1 MSCRFSGTRFWWQY
15 LNTSWFWITLVRRV
29 LLLKALFQLPQEE
42 FRLKQYGS
50 GALSCVASDGHWVV
64 AGASRS
70 GISNHKEQVTVPRRT
85 LSNICIRGLFVWD
98 LHSGDCVRTIRQGS
112 FPHLV
117 RLHFFLWGWGVGL
130 GWGGRKTYLDCPQC
144 QCAGVWL
151 LCTTLQVLDYPYCWA
166 LGSGGRGAVWDLSSG
181 KIVNYFGSND
191 RWPGWFCFDNFSL
204 FWSSGG
210 FGSSTQMVGK
220 YIGTGSTF

>member
-1 MSCRFSGTRFWWQY
+1 M
-15 LNTSWFWITLVRRV
+15 N
-29 LLLKALFQLPQEE
+29 
-42 FRLKQYGS
+42 
-50 GALSCVASDGHWVV
+50 
-64 AGASRS
+64 
-70 GISNHKEQVTVPRRT
+70 NHKELPKKT
-85 LSNICIRGLFVWD
+85 LFNICFRGLFVWD

-117 RLHFFLWGWGVGL
+117 RLHFFLR
-130 GWGGRKTYLDCPQC
+130 GWGGRRRRMRKTYLDCTQC

-204 FWSSGG
+204 LWSSGG
-210 FGSSTQMVGK
+210 FGSLTQMVGK
-220 YIGTGSTF
+220 YIGIGPDFWLISIHSSQLQIYGSQWGKLQVEEVCKGTIFLFFAV